1 MITQARLDEIHE
13 AYTSVN
19 DALPPRGMHS
29 SLVPAVKDLLR
40 TIPELLDA
48 VRDSYTPRD
57 RDVLLCVEAGTVPRY
72 VYVAQYCDLG
82 DGISPYWQVVGSDFQ
97 YTDDEILPFA
107 VELLH
112 REDQEQQ

>member
-48 VRDSYTPRD
+48 VRDSYVPQH
-57 RDVLLCVEAGTVPRY
+57 RDVLLCVSNEAFHRY
-72 VYVAQYCDLG
+72 VYVAQYYDLG
-82 DGISPYWQVVGSDFQ
+82 DGMSPYWQIAGSDMQ
-97 YTDDEILPFA
+97 YSDDEILPYA

-112 REDQEQQ
+112 REEQPS